1 MQSSG
6 TTCSQSSPSLSHRIT
21 ESVLRH
27 TEGQTKSELQ
37 ERDRKLKI
45 RKQQKL
51 PQAKR
56 QRVEEE
62 GQETTEQTKCQKWR
76 LHPNICQR
84 RTLKLWMDAT
94 RFVYNL
100 SVCVVNRTRRW
111 GRKGLRSAVGIKNEV
126 WERCAPERLRN
137 VPYKVR
143 DSALLDVCKACASLR
158 AKEHTFKRDLRFR
171 RSKDYHQSFAAEKAW
186 LNCKTM
192 SSNWAELFGTT
203 SDRSTMR
210 TEDGKTLPLV
220 FEHDCRV
227 MYERCTGSYFIC
239 IPRELDAWLPET
251 QGRMSS
257 DEMVDAE
264 ECKTGNIVSI
274 DPGIRT
280 YATCYDPGRGL
291 VVEWGLTGGRKD
303 GSAKGTELM
312 GWMTRKLTRLEHKA
326 KLAHGVPRRRIRAVA
341 ARVRGHICDL
351 ANELHRQ
358 LALWLCRNYAV
369 VLLPKYSVKG
379 ISRRKGLPPGK
390 RRLIGRNS
398 VRKMAQMSPFRF
410 RQFLQHKA
418 REYGTRVIICDEYYT
433 SKTCTNC
440 GMLNEKLGGNKTFV
454 CSHCSH
460 VCDRDAGAARNI
472 LLRYLSV
479 QDINPLVYKFCN
491 FETLSLSGRVGGL
504 V

>member
-1 MQSSG
+1 
-6 TTCSQSSPSLSHRIT
+6 
-21 ESVLRH
+21 VLRH
-27 TEGQTKSELQ
+27 TDAQIRSELQ
-37 ERDRKLKI
+37 ERVRKLKI

-76 LHPNICQR
+76 LHPNTDQR
-84 RTLKLWMDAT
+84 RTLKLWMDGA
-94 RFVYNL
+94 RFAYNL

-126 WERCAPERLRN
+126 WEKCAPERLRG

-143 DSALLDVCKACASLR
+143 DSALLDVCKACAALK
-158 AKEHTFKRDLRFR
+158 AKEHTFKRALHFR
-171 RSKDYHQSFAAEKAW
+171 TSKDYHQSFAVEKVW
-186 LNCKTM
+186 LNCKTVN
-192 SSNWAELFGTT
+192 SDWAGLFGTT
-203 SDRSTMR
+203 SDRSIMR

-239 IPRELDAWLPET
+239 IPKELDVRPSET
-251 QGRMSS
+251 QGQTGS

-264 ECKTGNIVSI
+264 ECKSGNIVSI

-280 YATCYDPGRGL
+280 YATCYDPGRGI
-291 VVEWGLTGGRKD
+291 VVEWGMTGGRKD

-326 KLAHGVPRRRIRAVA
+326 KLTHGRSRKRIRNVA
-341 ARVRGHICDL
+341 ARVRKHIQDL
-351 ANELHRQ
+351 TNELHRQ
-358 LALWLCRNYAV
+358 LALWLCRNYTV

-440 GMLNEKLGGNKTFV
+440 GFLNDKLGGSKTFV

-479 QDINPLVYKFCN
+479 QDINPLIASPAT
-491 FETLSLSGRVGGL
+491 FETLSLSGRVSGL